1 MVRVNTHEAKSQ
13 LSSLLSRVEEQGE
26 IFLICRNG
34 KPVAEL
40 RPLPPAADPLPV
52 HPQLSQIRFH
62 EDPMTPLDPEDW
74 PESERLGDLVRR
86 ACEIQ
91 YGLVPIEARLKAVQ
105 ELASLALPVG
115 EPEDLERESVP
126 DPAALLP

>member
-1 MVRVNTHEAKSQ
+1 MVKVNTCEAKSQ

-40 RPLPPAADPLPV
+40 RPLPPAADPLRV

-74 PESERLGDLVRR
+74 PETGR
-86 ACEIQ
+86 
-91 YGLVPIEARLKAVQ
+91 
-105 ELASLALPVG
+105 
-115 EPEDLERESVP
+115 
-126 DPAALLP
+126 

>member
-40 RPLPPAADPLPV
+40 RPLPPAADPLRV
-52 HPQLSQIRFH
+52 NPQLSQIR
-62 EDPMTPLDPEDW
+62 P
-74 PESERLGDLVRR
+74 RNRCQRNRGV
-86 ACEIQ
+86 A
-91 YGLVPIEARLKAVQ
+91 
-105 ELASLALPVG
+105 
-115 EPEDLERESVP
+115 
-126 DPAALLP
+126 